1 MALARRGVEAGKT
14 RHQPLP
20 KVGQGSSNGRLAG
33 ILIPLPKASG
43 ILDDFA
49 PWPANWQTSAPPSG
63 PLFWREPTACSPEDR
78 LASKAGMAAAIP
90 RGRFGKPCELASA
103 ALFLVSP
110 AASFVTGI
118 HLRIDGGMALL

>member
-20 KVGQGSSNGRLAG
+20 KVGQGSSNGRLA
-33 ILIPLPKASG
+33 G

-118 HLRIDGGMALL
+118 NLRIDGGMARL